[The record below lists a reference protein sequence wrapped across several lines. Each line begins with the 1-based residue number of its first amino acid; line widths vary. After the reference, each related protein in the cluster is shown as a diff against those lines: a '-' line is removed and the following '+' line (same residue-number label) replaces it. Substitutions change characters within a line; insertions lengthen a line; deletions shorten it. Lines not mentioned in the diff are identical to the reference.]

1 MVANEEEEHYRG
13 LVNKLGERLEREDPD
28 AHFRRVVRQEV
39 DRRIRLYVGPALL
52 LAAILWGYPRFGW
65 SAVAVVLVVG
75 AMGVAW
81 ELLRV
86 DHDPG
91 IDRHL
96 SLIHAED
103 LHRLTVIAEI
113 HEAGE
118 RVWTLGDRQYP
129 STKSSVVATGGRR
142 WDGSWKRIHDWA
154 LEFERLSPAKRR
166 KRLVA
171 AARRAQPA
179 LEQGEAMAAS
189 RDAELT
195 LWARDY
201 LHKLR
206 QTGER
211 ELSFPILR
219 PKV

>member
-1 MVANEEEEHYRG
+1 MHAHEEEDHYRG
-13 LVNKLGERLEREDPD
+13 LVNKLTERLGREDPD
-28 AHFRRVVRQEV
+28 EHFRRVVRREV
-39 DRRIRLYVGPALL
+39 DRRIRLYLGPILFVAALWWAYPAYGL
-52 LAAILWGYPRFGW
+52 TGVVIMFVLGVAA
-65 SAVAVVLVVG
+65 
-75 AMGVAW
+75 VAW
-81 ELLRV
+81 EVLRA
-86 DHDPG
+86 DYDPS

-96 SLIHAED
+96 SVLNAED
-103 LHRLTVIAEI
+103 LHRLTVIADC

-129 STKSSVVATGGRR
+129 SNKPSVVASGGRR

-154 LEFERLSPAKRR
+154 LEFEALSPRSRR
-166 KRLVA
+166 GRLID

-179 LEQGEAMAAS
+179 LEQGEAMAEA

-206 QTGER
+206 QTGDR
-211 ELSFPILR
+211 KWPVSIPWAKR
-219 PKV
+219 